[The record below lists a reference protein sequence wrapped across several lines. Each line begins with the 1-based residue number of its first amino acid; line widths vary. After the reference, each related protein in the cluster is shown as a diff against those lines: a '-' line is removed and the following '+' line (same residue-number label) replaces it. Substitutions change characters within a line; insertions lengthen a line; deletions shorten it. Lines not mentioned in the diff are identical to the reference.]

1 MKWSVGKSLMSGF
14 FSETCTGPRKS
25 GKDEAPENSNCGE
38 CLLMKI
44 GNRTELP
51 LEDNVPAED

>member
-1 MKWSVGKSLMSGF
+1 MSGF
-14 FSETCTGPRKS
+14 FPETWTGPRKS
-25 GKDEAPENSNCGE
+25 VKDEAPENSNCGE

-44 GNRTELP
+44 GNRTELL